1 MIRLTRC
8 IHRSISLAPAALLLA
23 GGCLASKSDIRLLQ
37 DELRATRAQVA
48 VGDTSILRA
57 DETRRAQIARLETK
71 IDAANDS
78 LRAVAGRLG
87 SFQINTREEFDAVNR
102 QMVQVQAL
110 LGQSA
115 RIVQDI
121 KAQNQAL
128 HEQGILGGTP
138 PASSGAA
145 PAGGSPAANGV
156 PGAATLY
163 TSAVESIN
171 NSAYSTARRALEQLL
186 TSYPDYEQ
194 APRAL
199 RMIGDTYKAE
209 RNNAA
214 ADSVFQLVYERF
226 PTNPEAAR
234 ALYLNG
240 KSLWDAN
247 KRSQAQVLFNRV
259 LRDFPRSD
267 EADLIRDLTKRPE

>member
-1 MIRLTRC
+1 MTRW
-8 IHRSISLAPAALLLA
+8 ISAAPAVLLLA

-37 DELRATRAQVA
+37 DELRATRAQLA
-48 VGDTSILRA
+48 QGDTAASRA
-57 DETRRAQIARLETK
+57 DEARRTQVSRLEAK

-78 LRAVAGRLG
+78 LRAVASRLS
-87 SFQINTREEFDAVNR
+87 SFQVNTREEFDLMNR
-102 QMVQVQAL
+102 QIVQVQST

-115 RIVQDI
+115 RTIQDI
-121 KAQNQAL
+121 KAQQQAL
-128 HEQGILGGTP
+128 REQSMTGTSP
-138 PASSGAA
+138 VGTAPSTGSPSTAPGASGA
-145 PAGGSPAANGV
+145 SGV
-156 PGAATLY
+156 PGPATLY
-163 TSAVESIN
+163 TSAGESIRN
-171 NSAYSTARRALEQLL
+171 GAYSTARRSLEQLL

-194 APRAL
+194 APSAL

-226 PTNPEAAR
+226 PKDPEAAR
-234 ALYLNG
+234 ALYLHG

-247 KRSQAQVLFNRV
+247 QRSQAQVLFNRV